1 LHAGAQVGQQLRRI
15 TLEAIDQAP
24 FNFDP
29 RIGLIVGIMVGFLV
43 FAVALDLTWEQ
54 LRRVVRSP
62 KAPGIGLFAQFG
74 ILPAVAFGAGMYLTD
89 VPSVALGLLL
99 VTCCPGG
106 ALSNYLTG
114 VARGDVATSISMTT
128 VSTLFSLVLTP
139 LLFALWAS
147 MNPSTRA
154 ALADIQMNPKQV
166 VMTLLIM
173 LIVPVTAGM
182 LLRAKRPDIAD
193 RIRLWTRRI
202 AGLVFAVVVVVIIG
216 GNIKSL
222 ALVAEV
228 ALLPVL
234 LTFALAIAFG
244 WGLARLS
251 GLVAADRRAVAIE
264 VAFQNV
270 ALAIGMGIAFFPA
283 LAGVAA
289 VSILWGVVHLVFG
302 SGLAITWNRVALR

>member
-1 LHAGAQVGQQLRRI
+1 MD
-15 TLEAIDQAP
+15 AIDQAP
-24 FNFDP
+24 LNFDP
-29 RIGLIVGIMVGFLV
+29 TMGLIVGIMVGFLV
-43 FAVALDLTWEQ
+43 FAVALDLTWAQ
-54 LRRVVRSP
+54 LRRVIKSP
-62 KAPGIGLFAQFG
+62 RAPAIGLLAQFG
-74 ILPAVAFGAGMYLTD
+74 ILPAVAFGAGMYLTE

-154 ALADIQMNPKQV
+154 LLQEIQMDPRQV
-166 VMTLLIM
+166 IVTLLIM
-173 LIVPVTAGM
+173 LVVPVTAGM
-182 LLRAKRPDIAD
+182 LLRARRSGTAD
-193 RIRLWTRRI
+193 RIRVGTRRI
-202 AGLVFAVVVVVIIG
+202 AGIVFAIVVAMLILS
-216 GNIKSL
+216 NITTL
-222 ALVAEV
+222 ALFARV

-234 LTFALAIAFG
+234 FTFVVAVVLG
-244 WGLARLS
+244 WGLARVT
-251 GLVAADRRAVAIE
+251 GLVSADRRAVAIE

-270 ALAIGMGIAFFPA
+270 ALAIGMGIAFFPT

-289 VSILWGVVHLVFG
+289 VSILWGVVHLALGF
-302 SGLAITWNRVALR
+302 GLAITWHQIAPR

>member
-1 LHAGAQVGQQLRRI
+1 V
-15 TLEAIDQAP
+15 EAIDQVP

-29 RIGLIVGIMVGFLV
+29 GIGLIVGIMVGFLV
-43 FAVALDLTWEQ
+43 FAVALDVTWEQ
-54 LRRVVRSP
+54 LRRILRSP
-62 KAPGIGLFAQFG
+62 RAPAIGLLAQFG
-74 ILPAVAFGAGMYLTD
+74 ILPAVAYGAGVYLTD

-128 VSTLFSLVLTP
+128 VSTLFSVVLTP
-139 LLFALWAS
+139 VLFAGWAS

-154 ALADIQMNPKQV
+154 LLQDIKMDPQQV

-182 LLRAKRPDIAD
+182 LLRARRSDTAD
-193 RIRLWTRRI
+193 RIRVWMRRL
-202 AGLVFAVVVVVIIG
+202 AGIVFAVVVAMLIL
-216 GNIKSL
+216 GNITSL
-222 ALVAEV
+222 ALLARV

-234 LTFALAIAFG
+234 LTFVIAVVLG
-244 WGLARLS
+244 WGLARLA

-270 ALAIGMGIAFFPA
+270 ALAIGMGIAFFPS

-289 VSILWGVVHLVFG
+289 VSILWGVVHLAVG
-302 SGLAITWNRVALR
+302 SGLAITWRQIAPQGAALASRHA

>member
-1 LHAGAQVGQQLRRI
+1 M
-15 TLEAIDQAP
+15 EAIDQVP

-54 LRRVVRSP
+54 LRRVLKSP
-62 KAPGIGLFAQFG
+62 KAPAIGLLAQFG
-74 ILPAVAFGAGMYLTD
+74 ILPAVAFGAGVYLTD

-139 LLFALWAS
+139 LLFVLWAS
-147 MNPSTRA
+147 MNPSTQA
-154 ALADIQMNPKQV
+154 VLQDIQMDPKQV

-173 LIVPVTAGM
+173 LIVPVTVGM
-182 LLRAKRPDIAD
+182 LLRAKSSGTAD
-193 RIRLWTRRI
+193 KIRVWTRRI
-202 AGLVFAVVVVVIIG
+202 AGIVFAVVVAMIIG
-216 GNIKSL
+216 GNINSL
-222 ALVAEV
+222 ALFANV

-234 LTFALAIAFG
+234 LTFVTAVVLG
-244 WGLARLS
+244 WGLARLT

-270 ALAIGMGIAFFPA
+270 ALAIGMGIAFFPS

-289 VSILWGVVHLVFG
+289 VSILWGVVHLAFG
-302 SGLAITWNRVALR
+302 FGLAITWNHIHLDNGSELYGRC

>member
-1 LHAGAQVGQQLRRI
+1 
-15 TLEAIDQAP
+15 
-24 FNFDP
+24 
-29 RIGLIVGIMVGFLV
+29 
-43 FAVALDLTWEQ
+43 LTWEQ

-128 VSTLFSLVLTP
+128 VSTLFSMVLTP

-154 ALADIQMNPKQV
+154 ALADIQMNQKQV
-166 VMTLLIM
+166 VMTLLTM

-182 LLRAKRPDIAD
+182 LLRARRPDIAD

-202 AGLVFAVVVVVIIG
+202 AGLVFAVVVVMIIG

-251 GLVAADRRAVAIE
+251 GLVAADRRAGAIE

-270 ALAIGMGIAFFPA
+270 ALAIGLGIAFFPA